1 MLEIIATVA
10 DDNANATKVPE
21 GINARNTFR
30 ESVTEHCGGQGDKF
44 YGMSNEYHLR
54 AIRQKS

>member
-10 DDNANATKVPE
+10 DDNAKATKAPE
-21 GINARNTFR
+21 GINSKNIFR

-54 AIRQKS
+54 AIR